1 MTNESF
7 TLLSSAF
14 LGGVL
19 ASMLEPFSL
28 FGCVFAGSLLGK
40 LWKSL
45 PVAAL
50 WSFLVQYYII
60 RPRVEAHQ
68 LVYRLDMLAAG
79 ILASLLTTATVY
91 YLANRRSPGTT
102 KKEDA

>member
-1 MTNESF
+1 MATEGS
-7 TLLSSAF
+7 TLLISAF

-45 PVAAL
+45 AAAAL
-50 WSFLVQYYII
+50 WSCFVQLFII
-60 RPRVEAHQ
+60 RPRVEAGQ
-68 LVYRLDMLAAG
+68 AIYRLDMLAAG
-79 ILASLLTTATVY
+79 ILASLLTTAIIY
-91 YLANRRSPGTT
+91 YLANRNLHR
-102 KKEDA
+102 E